1 MSCSHDFR
9 RYCQEMAIVACLL
22 SGVCVAPGYAAGE
35 EPVQG
40 TAAKVA
46 LVHGILAFEESDYQR
61 AGELLEEAV
70 ARDPRD
76 GTALHWLGLTYLK
89 LGRAKDAEAQLAA
102 SLNAERPPAAG
113 KERVNADLL
122 LARNLAQEDEPRIPD
137 IELPQ
142 ERLSLVDPL
151 APRPWSAQAGLGF
164 GEDSNP
170 GLLPE
175 TVTGLPLA
183 GNGPPGATS
192 DSVGQLDLRLDVV
205 PFYDRGGWSS
215 AASLAGGRSFHQE
228 FDDLDLT
235 SLGGSLSLAWG
246 GDPSRFLD
254 APLGSVSVPPGV
266 NRVAFVVQGGVFDLR
281 LGGEPYLRVVEG
293 GGSLFVRQS
302 ARTGFRFDVA
312 VRDRSFQRDG
322 PEPRRRSGGEV
333 SLGLSQS
340 FKFRRADVRLGLV
353 AGERGGGKAFASSF
367 SGALVELALPLSD
380 PWTLLLSGAWRDE
393 RFTHPESR
401 LGAVGADREDTL
413 WTIAGASV
421 WRVNERLRWNAGGS
435 YSRNDSNLELA
446 AGGPLFDY
454 HRVTVSTGFIW
465 VVR

>member
-1 MSCSHDFR
+1 VPSH
-9 RYCQEMAIVACLL
+9 
-22 SGVCVAPGYAAGE
+22 GAPAD
-35 EPVQG
+35 PVQS

-46 LVHGILAFEESDYQR
+46 LVHGILAFEEGDFDT
-61 AGELLEEAV
+61 AGKSLEEAV
-70 ARDPRD
+70 ARDPQD

-102 SLNAERPPAAG
+102 SLNAERPPASG
-113 KERVNADLL
+113 KDRVNADLR
-122 LARNLAQEDEPRIPD
+122 LARSLAQENEPRIPD
-137 IELPQ
+137 IERPR
-142 ERLSLVDPL
+142 ERLPLRDPL
-151 APRPWSAQAGLGF
+151 APRPWSAQAGLGL

-175 TVTGLPLA
+175 TVIGVPLV
-183 GNGPPGATS
+183 GNGPPAAAS
-192 DSVGQLDLRLDVV
+192 DSIGQLDLRLDLV

-235 SLGGSLSLAWG
+235 SLGANLSLAWG

-266 NRVAFVVQGGVFDLR
+266 NRVAFVMQGAVFDLR

-293 GGSLFVRQS
+293 GTSLFVRQS
-302 ARTGFRFDVA
+302 ARTGTRFDVA
-312 VRDRSFQRDG
+312 VRDRSFERDG

-367 SGALVELALPLSD
+367 SGALVDLALSLSD
-380 PWTLLLSGAWRDE
+380 PWTLVLSGAWRDE

-401 LGAVGADREDTL
+401 LGALGADRDDTL

-421 WRVNERLRWNAGGS
+421 RRVNERLRWNVGGS
-435 YSRNDSNLELA
+435 YSRNDSNLELVT
-446 AGGPLFDY
+446 GGPLFDY
-454 HRVTVSTGFIW
+454 RRTTVSTGFTW